1 MAIRPVK
8 GKRQTFMLRE
18 LRETLTN
25 KHLWGI
31 ASALVGLAIIV
42 AALLFLPPGEAATF
56 YDDQIGTL
64 LAPPSQI
71 TVIVVGLLCLALA
84 GWQFYRGFSANVT
97 LGILSS
103 LVVLAF
109 MVTITSGSS
118 LNLPGIFQIALISA
132 TPLTLGAMSGI
143 FCERS
148 GVINI
153 AIEGMMLFG
162 AFVAIPVT
170 ALSGS
175 YSLGILAAI
184 LTGGL
189 MAALHAV
196 LSIKYKVDQIISGTA
211 INILAA
217 GATRY
222 MKIRILQPAGLNF
235 TPPIGTWR
243 VPFLADVPVL
253 GKLFELNPTTFV
265 MLVLLVLVNVVLFY
279 TTWGLRTRAV
289 GEHPRAADTVGIHV
303 NVMRYVNVIIG
314 GCIAGFAGVYFSL
327 GLGSFEDNM
336 THGQGFVALAAMIF
350 GKWSPFGSFVAAL
363 IFGFA
368 DAVQGKM
375 QTVLD
380 VGIPPEFLQ
389 MAPYILTMI
398 ILAGAI
404 GRAIPPRAV
413 GKPYEKQ

>member
-1 MAIRPVK
+1 M
-8 GKRQTFMLRE
+8 FMLRK
-18 LRETLTN
+18 LRETLTARQ
-25 KHLWGI
+25 LWSI
-31 ASALVGLAIIV
+31 VCIVVGLGIIAV
-42 AALLFLPPGEAATF
+42 ALLVLPPGEAATF
-56 YDDQIGTL
+56 YDDKIGTL
-64 LAPPSQI
+64 LAPPTQI
-71 TVIVVGLLCLALA
+71 TLLVLGVLSLLLA
-84 GWQFYRGFSANVT
+84 GWQLYRGLSPNLT
-97 LGILSS
+97 LGILGS

-109 MVTITSGSS
+109 MVTITSGRS
-118 LNLPGIFQIALISA
+118 LNLPGLFQIALTSA

-162 AFVAIPVT
+162 AFVAIPAT

-175 YSLGILAAI
+175 YTVGILAAI

-189 MAALHAV
+189 MATLHAV
-196 LSIKYKVDQIISGTA
+196 LSIKYKVDQIISGTV

-222 MKIRILQPAGLNF
+222 MNIRVLEPAKLSS
-235 TPPIGTWR
+235 TTPIGTWR
-243 VPFLADVPVL
+243 VPLLADVPVL
-253 GKLFELNPTTFV
+253 GKLFEGSPTTFI
-265 MLVLLVLVNVVLFY
+265 MLVLLVLVNVILFY
-279 TTWGLRTRAV
+279 TPWGLRTRAV
-289 GEHPRAADTVGIHV
+289 GEHPRAADTVGVHV
-303 NVMRYVNVIIG
+303 TKMRYLNVIIG
-314 GCIAGFAGVYFSL
+314 GCIAGFAGIYFSL

-336 THGQGFVALAAMIF
+336 THGRGFVALAAMIF
-350 GKWSPFGSFVAAL
+350 GKWTPYGAFAAAL

-375 QTVLD
+375 QNVLQ

-389 MAPYILTMI
+389 MAPYVLTI
-398 ILAGAI
+398 VILAGAI
-404 GRAIPPRAV
+404 GRAIPPKAI

>member
-1 MAIRPVK
+1 
-8 GKRQTFMLRE
+8 MLRK
-18 LRETLTN
+18 LREALTTRQ
-25 KHLWGI
+25 LWGI
-31 ASALVGLAIIV
+31 VSVAVGLGLIAI
-42 AALLFLPPGEAATF
+42 ALLVLPPGEAATF

-64 LAPPSQI
+64 LAPPTQV
-71 TVIVVGLLCLALA
+71 TLLVLGVLSLLLG
-84 GWQFYRGFSANVT
+84 GWQFYRGFSPNLV
-97 LGILSS
+97 LGILGS
-103 LVVLAF
+103 LTVLAF
-109 MVTITSGSS
+109 MVTITSGRS
-118 LNLPGIFQIALISA
+118 LNLPGIFQIALTSA
-132 TPLTLGAMSGI
+132 TPLTLGALSGI

-162 AFVAIPVT
+162 AFVAIPAA

-175 YSLGILAAI
+175 YAVGILAAV
-184 LTGGL
+184 LMGGL

-196 LSIKYKVDQIISGTA
+196 LSIKYKVDQIISGTV

-217 GATRY
+217 GVTRY
-222 MKIRILQPAGLNF
+222 LNIRVLEPAGLSAA
-235 TPPIGTWR
+235 TPLGNWR
-243 VPFLADVPVL
+243 VPLLADIPVI
-253 GKLFELNPTTFV
+253 GKLFDNSPTTFI
-265 MLVLLVLVNVVLFY
+265 MLILVVLVNVVLFY
-279 TTWGLRTRAV
+279 TPWGLRTRAV

-303 NVMRYVNVIIG
+303 NKMRYVNVIIG

-336 THGQGFVALAAMIF
+336 THGRGFVALAAMIF
-350 GKWSPFGSFVAAL
+350 GKWTPYGAFAAAM

-375 QTVLD
+375 QNVLQ

-389 MAPYILTMI
+389 MAPYVLTI
-398 ILAGAI
+398 VILAGAI
-404 GRAIPPRAV
+404 GRAIPPKAI

>member
-1 MAIRPVK
+1 
-8 GKRQTFMLRE
+8 MLRQ
-18 LRETLTN
+18 LRETLTTTQ
-25 KHLWGI
+25 LWGI
-31 ASALVGLAIIV
+31 VSMVVGLAITSV
-42 AALLFLPPGEAATF
+42 AFLVMPPGEAATF
-56 YDDQIGTL
+56 YDDKIGTL
-64 LAPPSQI
+64 LAPPTQI
-71 TVIVVGLLCLALA
+71 TLLVLGLFSLALGA
-84 GWQFYRGFSANVT
+84 WQFYRGFSPNLT
-97 LGILSS
+97 LGLLGTLLIT
-103 LVVLAF
+103 AF
-109 MVTITSGSS
+109 MVALTSGRS
-118 LNLPGIFQIALISA
+118 LNLPGVFQIALTSA
-132 TPLTLGAMSGI
+132 TPLTLGALCGI

-175 YSLGILAAI
+175 YTMGILAAI

-217 GATRY
+217 GVTRY
-222 MKIRILQPAGLNF
+222 LNIRVLEPADLSAAS
-235 TPPIGTWR
+235 PIGNWR
-243 VPFLADVPVL
+243 VPLLADIPVV
-253 GKLFELNPTTFV
+253 GRLFDANPTTFV

-279 TTWGLRTRAV
+279 TSWGLRTRAV

-303 NVMRYVNVIIG
+303 NMMRYVNVIIG

-336 THGQGFVALAAMIF
+336 THGRGFVALAAMIF
-350 GKWSPFGSFVAAL
+350 GKWSPYGSFAAAL

-368 DAVQGKM
+368 DAIQGKM
-375 QTVLD
+375 QNVLN
-380 VGIPPEFLQ
+380 VGVPPEFLQ
-389 MAPYILTMI
+389 MAPYVLTI
-398 ILAGAI
+398 VILAGAI
-404 GRAIPPRAV
+404 GRAIPPRAI

>member
-1 MAIRPVK
+1 
-8 GKRQTFMLRE
+8 MLRQ

-25 KHLWGI
+25 TQLWGI
-31 ASALVGLAIIV
+31 VSGVTGLAVIA
-42 AALLFLPPGEAATF
+42 AALLVLPPGEAATF

-71 TVIVVGLLCLALA
+71 TVLTLGFLCLALA
-84 GWQFYRGFSANVT
+84 GWQFYRGLSLNLT
-97 LGILSS
+97 LGILGS
-103 LVVLAF
+103 LLVMAF
-109 MVTITSGSS
+109 LVAITGGRS
-118 LNLPGIFQIALISA
+118 LNLPGVFQIALTSA
-132 TPLTLGAMSGI
+132 TPLALGALSGI
-143 FCERS
+143 CCERS

-162 AFVAIPVT
+162 AFVAIPAT

-175 YSLGILAAI
+175 YTVGILAAV

-196 LSIKYKVDQIISGTA
+196 LSIKYKVDQIISGTV

-217 GATRY
+217 GVTRY
-222 MKIRILQPAGLNF
+222 LNIRVLEPAELSAV
-235 TPPIGTWR
+235 PPIGNWR
-243 VPFLADVPVL
+243 VPLLADIPVV
-253 GKLFELNPTTFV
+253 GKLFDASPTTFV
-265 MLVLLVLVNVVLFY
+265 MLVLLVLVNIVLFY
-279 TTWGLRTRAV
+279 TSWGLRTRAV

-303 NVMRYVNVIIG
+303 NRMRYINVIIG
-314 GCIAGFAGVYFSL
+314 GCIAGFAGIYFSL

-336 THGQGFVALAAMIF
+336 THGQGFVALAAMVF
-350 GKWSPFGSFVAAL
+350 GKWTPYGSFAAAL

-368 DAVQGKM
+368 DAIQGKM
-375 QTVLD
+375 QNVLA

-389 MAPYILTMI
+389 MAPYVLTII

>member
-1 MAIRPVK
+1 
-8 GKRQTFMLRE
+8 MLSK
-18 LRETLTN
+18 LRETLTISQ
-25 KHLWGI
+25 LWGI
-31 ASALVGLAIIV
+31 VSIV
-42 AALLFLPPGEAATF
+42 AGLGIMAAALFLLPPGEVATF
-56 YDDQIGTL
+56 YDDRVGTL
-64 LAPPSQI
+64 LAPPTQL
-71 TVIVVGLLCLALA
+71 TLFVVGVLCLLLG
-84 GWQFYRGFSANVT
+84 GWQFYRGFSPNLA
-97 LGILSS
+97 LGILGS

-109 MVTITSGSS
+109 MIAITSGRS
-118 LNLPGIFQIALISA
+118 LNLPGIVQIALTSA

-162 AFVAIPVT
+162 AFVAIPAT

-175 YSLGILAAI
+175 YTVGILAAI

-189 MAALHAV
+189 MATLHAV
-196 LSIKYKVDQIISGTA
+196 LSIKYKVDQIISGTV

-217 GATRY
+217 GVTRY
-222 MKIRILQPAGLNF
+222 LNIRVLEPAGLSA
-235 TPPIGTWR
+235 TTPIGTWR
-243 VPFLADVPVL
+243 VPILADIPVL
-253 GKLFELNPTTFV
+253 GKLFETTPPTFV

-279 TTWGLRTRAV
+279 TPWGLRMRAV

-303 NVMRYVNVIIG
+303 NVMRYANVIIG
-314 GCIAGFAGVYFSL
+314 GCIAGFAGIYFSL

-336 THGQGFVALAAMIF
+336 THGRGFVALAAMIF
-350 GKWSPFGSFVAAL
+350 GKWSPYGSFAAAL

-368 DAVQGKM
+368 DAIQGKM
-375 QTVLD
+375 QNVLQ

-389 MAPYILTMI
+389 MAPYILTI
-398 ILAGAI
+398 IVLAGAI
-404 GRAIPPRAV
+404 GRAIPPNAV

>member
-1 MAIRPVK
+1 
-8 GKRQTFMLRE
+8 MLSK
-18 LRETLTN
+18 LRETLTISQ
-25 KHLWGI
+25 LWGI
-31 ASALVGLAIIV
+31 VSIV
-42 AALLFLPPGEAATF
+42 AGLGIMAAALFLLPPGEVANF
-56 YDDQIGTL
+56 YDDKVGTL
-64 LAPPSQI
+64 LAPPTQL
-71 TVIVVGLLCLALA
+71 TLFVVGLLCLLLG
-84 GWQFYRGFSANVT
+84 GWQFYQGFSPNLA
-97 LGILSS
+97 LGILGS

-109 MVTITSGSS
+109 MVAITSGRS
-118 LNLPGIFQIALISA
+118 LNLPGIVQIALTSA

-175 YSLGILAAI
+175 YTVGILAAI

-196 LSIKYKVDQIISGTA
+196 LSIKYNVDQIISGTV

-217 GATRY
+217 GVTRY
-222 MKIRILQPAGLNF
+222 LNIRVLEPAGLSA
-235 TPPIGTWR
+235 TTPIGTWR
-243 VPFLADVPVL
+243 VPILADIPVL
-253 GKLFELNPTTFV
+253 GKLFETTPPTLV
-265 MLVLLVLVNVVLFY
+265 MLVLLVLANVVLFY
-279 TTWGLRTRAV
+279 TPWGLRTRAV

-303 NVMRYVNVIIG
+303 NVMRYANVIIG
-314 GCIAGFAGVYFSL
+314 GCIAGFAGIYFSL

-336 THGQGFVALAAMIF
+336 THGRGFVALAAMIF
-350 GKWSPFGSFVAAL
+350 GKWSPYGSFAAAL

-368 DAVQGKM
+368 DAIQGKM
-375 QTVLD
+375 QNVLQ

-389 MAPYILTMI
+389 MAPYILTI
-398 ILAGAI
+398 VVLAGAI
-404 GRAIPPRAV
+404 GRAIPPNAV